1 MAAKHSVG
9 SLLLKFGEL
18 MAQVANYPKWLKPAN
33 KILMVFLRL
42 GVPIGTQ
49 RILTIPGR
57 KTGKLYSTPVALLTV
72 AGTRYICTLGESN
85 WVKNARASNVGTITR
100 GRTEERIGLVE
111 LPVEERAP
119 ILREFPR
126 QVRGGVQ
133 FFESMLGIPNDPEAI
148 AAAAPQCPV
157 FRITSL
163 PEDKD
168 PSS

>member
-1 MAAKHSVG
+1 
-9 SLLLKFGEL
+9 
-18 MAQVANYPKWLKPAN
+18 MAQVVSYPWWLKPAN
-33 KILMVFLRL
+33 KVLMSFLRL

-72 AGTRYICTLGESN
+72 EGARYICTLGESS
-85 WVKNARASNVGTITR
+85 WVKNARASKVGTLRR
-100 GRTEERIGLVE
+100 GRTEERIVLTE

-133 FFESMLGIPNDPEAI
+133 FFERMLGIPNNPEAI

-157 FRITSL
+157 FRIT
-163 PEDKD
+163 PHDDNKRITE
-168 PSS
+168 

>member
-1 MAAKHSVG
+1 MT
-9 SLLLKFGEL
+9 
-18 MAQVANYPKWLKPAN
+18 QVVTYPWWLKPAN
-33 KILMVFLRL
+33 KFLMAVLRL

-49 RILTIPGR
+49 HILTIPGR

-72 AGTRYICTLGESN
+72 DGARYICTLGESS
-85 WVKNARASNVGTITR
+85 WVKNARASKAGMLTR
-100 GRTEERIGLVE
+100 RRIEEQIVLTE

-133 FFESMLGIPNDPEAI
+133 FFESMLGVPNNPEAI

-157 FRITSL
+157 FRVTPLITS
-163 PEDKD
+163 KD
-168 PSS
+168 TAQVSGVLFR